1 MFKFEI
7 NSKLK
12 PGVLLAYYN
21 IEETFLLS
29 LKNCIEDIYKNN
41 INYFEITNEQLKIQR
56 IKRRKEKNFD
66 ELGMISINW
75 IQKIQENLPGV
86 IIQMIEITELVNT
99 PTAENNKISETVIKE
114 ILKIKN
120 NYQSSNQFIIIKN
133 LKRDSGLENSIKN
146 QVLSRFKYL
155 NDKCIF
161 FINDPNYMTNSDIIK
176 KISTLVK
183 DEISKYYTSK
193 IKYYRN
199 KYKNHE
205 NNEQK
210 EYAIKYLI
218 RTFLLS
224 KISNIINIDNTI
236 NYYDYIQKAYN
247 ILSNKLIKKSY
258 MFCQPNIKVIYLE
271 LKNIADFLI
280 LQLLSQDNIPL
291 DELIKIIINHLNN
304 FDFIHFNDDK
314 KKDINN
320 IINACKKMKDIYFIN
335 MAWKHS
341 WYSYLLEKYKKVD
354 LVDIKYISLKGYI
367 MNNLLHLY
375 FFLINEPNFIQEINN
390 TVNFEISYE
399 KIKNIK
405 IIEKIP
411 KYYEIDGENIVGKLS
426 DEENLSLYICEL
438 IFENK
443 NLVKPQNI
451 IKILENLILNS
462 KTNYYD
468 YFLIHNYCTNNNEKD
483 EEIDKILGKLLH
495 KNNQYLI
502 KFPKIYSHLSEELN
516 KYILKNKI
524 NNNEENNYN
533 AFKTIEYLILY
544 SSITKKELTNEEINK
559 INELLSYDLKSNNNL
574 IKINSFENQM
584 FNIEVNYN
592 VNKVNPLDFITN
604 NIKISLLRK
613 DIVLK
618 INKITVYFPKNI
630 KNENEKYYKKI
641 NLNKELTSNNSIEI
655 SFNKLVKVLFS
666 NLYITHI
673 KLYLQNNLK
682 ILLINKEKRNIV
694 LNDKGNDTIKESD
707 IIDINLN
714 KNINHSDKNNINEKS
729 NIEKSKVI
737 LIGKDENH
745 LFCINYKTKINND
758 DVYIKHTKIMIQLIS
773 GFSKKGEEIKC
784 FTFKTINNKGYNNCG
799 NKPLVLEYENINYEQ
814 NPPPFEFILQIG
826 ETGNFGINYDI
837 YFTLINKKCPDDYF
851 YLKMHKSIILQCI
864 ESFYYYNEV
873 NSSLYYINQQSKTKA
888 YPINHPINLTSIFE
902 NKLSE
907 NIIIKKIL
915 YYPSSNNFQI
925 NSSLEKLFS
934 KKPNYTL
941 SFLSKEKISFHCTI
955 ISKENSILSAGTI
968 KILWISDN
976 IYNHKFFNISMLNES
991 IFDLNNLNITKLP
1004 LIIQGKYINS
1014 VNKYQIRIK
1023 NLESMS
1029 KIIKFSMKEINR
1041 ECKEEKFILCGK
1053 TNITDVLLPLKE
1065 FNLQYN
1071 VYDTITGSNFVDIN
1085 DNITY
1090 KFNNLITLNEYYIVE
1105 NKDKFENSL
1114 RNIIYYIPEIF
1125 KLTN

>member
-21 IEETFLLS
+21 IEEKFLLS

-75 IQKIQENLPGV
+75 VQKTQERLPGV
-86 IIQMIEITELVNT
+86 IIQMIEITDLVNT
-99 PTAENNKISETVIKE
+99 ATADNSKIPETVMKE

-247 ILSNKLIKKSY
+247 ILSNKLLKKTY

-280 LQLLSQDNIPL
+280 LQLLSQDNISIV
-291 DELIKIIINHLNN
+291 DLINIIIRHLYN

-314 KKDINN
+314 KTDIKK
-320 IINACKKMKDIYFIN
+320 IITSCKKMKDIYFIN

-341 WYSYLLEKYKKVD
+341 WYSYLLEKYKKID
-354 LVDIKYISLKGYI
+354 LDDINYISLKGHI

-375 FFLINEPNFIQEINN
+375 FFLINEPNFIQEINS

-405 IIEKIP
+405 YIEKIP

-438 IFENK
+438 IFNNK

-468 YFLIHNYCTNNNEKD
+468 YFLMHNYCLKNNEKD
-483 EEIDKILGKLLH
+483 EAIDNILAKLLH

-502 KFPKIYSHLSEELN
+502 KFPKIYSHLSEKLN
-516 KYILKNKI
+516 KYILDKKI
-524 NNNEENNYN
+524 DNNEKNNYDI
-533 AFKTIEYLILY
+533 FKMIEYLILY
-544 SSITKKELTNEEINK
+544 SSITKKELTNDETNK
-559 INELLSYDLKSNNNL
+559 INELLKFDLNSNNNL
-574 IKINSFENQM
+574 IKINSFENQI
-584 FNIEVNYN
+584 FNIEVTYN

-613 DIVLK
+613 NIVMK
-618 INKITVYFPKNI
+618 INKIIIYFPNSN
-630 KNENEKYYKKI
+630 KNEKEKNYKKI
-641 NLNKELTSNNSIEI
+641 ILNKELTSNNPIEI
-655 SFNKLVKVLFS
+655 NFNKLVKFLFS

-682 ILLINKEKRNIV
+682 ILLTNKEKRNIV
-694 LNDKGNDTIKESD
+694 LNDKNNDTIKESD
-707 IIDINLN
+707 IIDINLTKN
-714 KNINHSDKNNINEKS
+714 KKNMNEKC

-758 DVYIKHTKIMIQLIS
+758 DVYIKHTKIVIQLIS
-773 GFSKKGEEIKC
+773 GFSRKGEEIKC
-784 FTFKTINNKGYNNCG
+784 FSFKTINNKGYNNCG
-799 NKPLVLEYENINYEQ
+799 NKPLILEYENVNFEQ

-837 YFTLINKKCPDDYF
+837 NFTLINKECLDDYY
-851 YLKMHKSIILQCI
+851 YLNLHKNIILQCI
-864 ESFYYYNEV
+864 ESFHYYNEV
-873 NSSLYYINQQSKTKA
+873 NSSLYYINQQSKTKF
-888 YPINHPINLTSIFE
+888 YPMNHPISLTSFFE

-934 KKPNYTL
+934 KKQNYKL
-941 SFLSKEKISFHCTI
+941 SFLSGEKISFHCTI
-955 ISKENSILSAGTI
+955 ISKEISNISPGKI

-976 IYNHKFFNISMLNES
+976 IYNHNYFNLSMLNES
-991 IFDLNNLNITKLP
+991 IFDLRDLNITKLP
-1004 LIIQGKYINS
+1004 LIIQGKFING

-1041 ECKEEKFILCGK
+1041 ESKEEKFILCGK

-1065 FNLQYN
+1065 YNLQYN
-1071 VYDTITGSNFVDIN
+1071 VYDTITGSNLIDIN
-1085 DNITY
+1085 DNIAY
-1090 KFNNLITLNEYYIVE
+1090 KFNNIITLNEYYILE
-1105 NKDKFENSL
+1105 KKDKSDKLENAL